1 MNTADEAHSKKPL
14 CMTAKQAVGM
24 KGMADLFIDSD
35 THLYLI
41 KYSER
46 QSAEVTEQRGFLARL
61 RKHNPVG

>member
-1 MNTADEAHSKKPL
+1 
-14 CMTAKQAVGM
+14 
-24 KGMADLFIDSD
+24 MADLFIDSD